1 MSFHPATPSPML
13 MMLMM
18 SMQCMMMLKYITM
31 QRSVPECS
39 GCSPPFHPGATP
51 AAAPSSRQGVV
62 PTSIMSALVTLSL
75 IIIILE
81 VYLLAKGPSGPRFLL
96 DIVPKSTRADDQ
108 DLHVHVHVHVQL
120 PIHQWWMYPWC
131 LYSCD
136 VYVICIIICIT
147 TKAGFCCFCIDSQ
160 LKTCKT

>member
-96 DIVPKSTRADDQ
+96 DIVPKSTHADDQ
-108 DLHVHVHVHVQL
+108 DLHVHVHVHVHVQL

-131 LYSCD
+131 LFSCD
-136 VYVICIIICIT
+136 VYVIICIIICIT
-147 TKAGFCCFCIDSQ
+147 KAEFCFFSCPEQ
-160 LKTCKT
+160 